1 MHVMIAKNEK
11 KFMLKDQ
18 WDRSKLA
25 RLDLPHCHFLHLPH
39 SNLLPVENL
48 KQPILGKHETFVL
61 IIPKFFRIAL

>member
-48 KQPILGKHETFVL
+48 K
-61 IIPKFFRIAL
+61 